1 MSSNQAAGRVRASA
15 PAPVPRDKAS
25 RGTGSGNEASKE
37 RRYTNTTAGAP
48 VRDNSVRGLIWQL
61 AGITAAVALLLF
73 WLSAAQLS
81 QTELATLSPETLLV
95 YIGEHLRLTLISAVI
110 VLLVAIPLGILLTRK
125 PLRFLTG
132 PVLAVV
138 NIGQAAPAIGLV
150 VLLAFWLGFGF
161 WTAVVALVLYA
172 LLPVLRNT
180 MVGLDS
186 VDPRLVEAGRG
197 MGMSA
202 SRVLLRVELPL
213 AVPLML
219 AGIRT
224 ALVLLVGTGALAT
237 FINGGGLGVLITTGV
252 NLNLPRVLVAGAV
265 MVALLALMVDW
276 VGRLV
281 EHLARPKG
289 L

>member
-1 MSSNQAAGRVRASA
+1 MSANSAAGVVAAPGPAAKNQRLSRAESA
-15 PAPVPRDKAS
+15 SES
-25 RGTGSGNEASKE
+25 RKSS
-37 RRYTNTTAGAP
+37 P
-48 VRDNSVRGLIWQL
+48 RGLIWQL
-61 AGITAAVALLLF
+61 VGIMAALAVLLF
-73 WLSAAQLS
+73 WLSAADLS
-81 QTELATLSPETLLV
+81 QTELTTLAPATLWV
-95 YIGEHLRLTLISAVI
+95 YVAEHLRLTALAAVI
-110 VLLVAIPLGILLTRK
+110 VLVIALPLGVLLTRR

-138 NIGQAAPAIGLV
+138 NVGQAAPAIGLV

-180 MVGLDS
+180 MLGLDN

-202 SRVLLRVELPL
+202 TRVLFRVELPL

-224 ALVLLVGTGALAT
+224 ALVLLVGTAALAT

-252 NLNLPRVLVAGAV
+252 NLDLPRVLVSGAV
-265 MVALLALMVDW
+265 MVALLAMMVDW
-276 VGRLV
+276 LGRAV
-281 EHLARPKG
+281 EYVARPKG